1 MTLVGEGRVLRVQ
14 AVHLV
19 LAVSGVSRAVLLSVV
34 GVVRRLAVV
43 VLVVVASA
51 PAAPAT
57 ASRPGRVLVGA
68 GVPCLLAGIPGN
80 THQPCRRGY
89 ERF

>member
-1 MTLVGEGRVLRVQ
+1 MGEGRVLRVQ

-57 ASRPGRVLVGA
+57 ASGRVLVGA
-68 GVPCLLAGIPGN
+68 GVACLLAGIPGN

>member
-1 MTLVGEGRVLRVQ
+1 MGEGRVLRVQ

-43 VLVVVASA
+43 VLVVVAST
-51 PAAPAT
+51 PAAPGT
-57 ASRPGRVLVGA
+57 ASRAGRMLVGA

-89 ERF
+89 ESF